1 VFIGR
6 YGDMDEY
13 DTEGTDKVSIGKIRV
28 MTRTLTSLQLKTL
41 CSSTALPCGNNKLKQ
56 RSENEA
62 SY

>member
-1 VFIGR
+1 
-6 YGDMDEY
+6 MDEY